1 MMSVLSASAQTDT
14 IRYVKTTANGGKY
27 DNDGL
32 SWATAK
38 SDLQD
43 AINDLHAYLT
53 RNANVSSGSIYVAGA
68 TDGSAVYK
76 PSESTDAGQTSVLY
90 TSFKI
95 YDGIHVYG
103 GFKGNE
109 TLTDDDRTAKRTL
122 PDKRVLTDGKATGE
136 TTKMVYENTPQNNIL
151 PWNFKYKTTL
161 SGNQSNAGQP
171 TVTWDSKKEQWTMKF
186 PGSSYHVVWFATNG
200 FIDDEKHPMRADSL
214 VVGASV
220 DGFTIQDGNA
230 SITDTYNRHHNSYGG
245 GVYMVRRA
253 RLERCVVTHCSAT
266 RGGGGVYMDGG
277 GTMVNSRVT
286 QCQSLGQGIIDGYGG
301 GVCIGYDGTVEQS
314 WIDHN
319 VGRIGGGF
327 AIYHSK
333 SEYPESHLKVKAE
346 RNRPYAASCII
357 SNNTA
362 TTEGGG
368 VLMRGGTINHC
379 TVVSNKCTGADIT
392 YGTIRYGRTG
402 GVYVSY
408 SGMSYNSVIWNNQC
422 VANNNIQYAAVT
434 NSNPDDLVEIYYTAL
449 NREDITDWTGT
460 TKYGVHPL
468 EDKNS
473 AADNGN
479 LPGSYPIFSSPTT
492 VCGAADQGDDPLV
505 WQPKALSDLTDK
517 GVQINEEMTI
527 NKYIQHA
534 HAAYDFI
541 GYSFQP
547 VSILGALRQPTLRVG
562 VASVA
567 SLEPSDNGEKLT
579 TIFVDPTRVA
589 TQAIIDAEAN
599 GTLGSSWDTPLQSI
613 SYAID
618 FIRRYKWTKDNSES
632 DGQIKEKIQ
641 ILVKQGTDKT
651 AGPSSYWG
659 HDLRTAAV
667 RPLSNMRLFGS
678 FDSTLKGTDTGKR
691 NPHTTPTFLTA
702 NIIDYGYEH
711 NSIHVIALDNVRNVV
726 VDGFHLLY
734 GNATKTADDKEL
746 SSLSYGG
753 GILLSN
759 YQALQSNG
767 SVNSNARIDMTNN
780 VVRNCVIANCSSSNL
795 GGAVAVLGM
804 FPKKDYSIAQAELKM
819 VNCVIRNNTM
829 VDANKQVQGVVT
841 AVGNARV
848 TMDHCTVVNNVG
860 YPLQTVL
867 AYGVS
872 MTPTINISN
881 SAIYANANAA
891 QADRSTLTKDNVLLS
906 DTRYGGT
913 ITGSNNLVDEV
924 LAASSSLTSLGAT
937 AKLGYDISNDKTYA
951 KFVNPTNNV
960 GYQANKAD
968 NTLYG
973 GTADYMPMDMNPMV
987 NAAGTAADSYAYD
1000 LSASNSRDYGGLPDV
1015 GALEDSDLP
1024 KNGQVIYVRNTDG
1037 KDADGYG
1044 GAWGKAYKT
1053 ISYALTTAKSGN
1065 DIWIAA
1071 GTYQEKA
1078 MVSMKEGVNVYG
1090 GFKAYGNPGKKDG
1103 ERDISN
1109 LKNDYQTIL
1118 DGSGNKRVVNQT
1130 ADFNTA
1136 TTWEGLTIQNGYL
1149 STGSTTYGGAGI
1161 VVRGNMTLK
1170 NCLIRRN
1177 TIYVTSDGTIGGGGI
1192 WMQGGTVLDCI
1203 IRNNK
1208 LTFRGNNQG
1217 CAAGVR
1223 MEGGTLINSMIV
1235 ENSTDKKGKSI
1246 LGVGLYIAKKSEIY
1260 NSTIA
1265 YNVGW
1270 INYSGSGVKAVAP
1283 GVWDDALNKTQID
1296 NQKNNDTFTG
1306 TSQFYNCIFWGN
1318 AGYGNTA
1325 ENYVA
1330 INRSHYYNAI
1340 GKKGIMYNC
1349 YHSAPIAYYAVEG
1362 VNSSRN
1368 AVTDTTKVF
1377 VLKKNTNS
1385 ISTSSADVSAYIQ
1398 GCAAKKL
1405 FNEDKYPLKNGSNT
1419 VSVTS
1424 YDGSF
1429 DFVTD
1434 NPYSINPASDLAKS
1448 SVINMGAEEY
1458 GDVLTQTLHVT
1469 EDIAGAAR
1477 IQDCIIDKGAYE
1489 YNGANE
1495 IVPTVTTETKSD
1507 GTTYQLATYY
1517 VAQNGEGVGNGQNP
1531 QNVACGTKF
1540 QKVLDAAG
1548 RYKYANPAHRVIVKL
1563 AVGFD
1568 SEGNILYKFQPSRTT
1583 LYEGN
1588 LTENP
1593 RLWSIQVP
1601 RGVELWGG
1609 YRQTEAGATDKTKD
1623 EYYGF
1628 KTRDVLRDSTILA
1641 GSTPEVSNVYHVV
1654 TFTDYVFDADGK
1666 PITKSDG
1673 TKELLSEK
1681 TGEMGDFSRAVL
1693 DGLYIEGG
1701 QANGTLPEN
1710 QIGGA
1715 AVVPGWAHV
1724 RNCILQHNSADNAG
1738 GALYLQDGAVVSGS
1752 ILQNNTA
1759 NIGGAIAV
1767 KDYDDLSQ
1775 VGESTYARVY
1785 SSTIVNNTGTS
1796 LGGGIYFRYNLR
1808 ANSCVLWQNSGNSAQ
1823 QVSGVTDTQKEQEE
1837 NNYPFAFCA
1846 VQGLRLPGV
1855 SNINVSAA
1863 NSEGTRFNTD
1873 NSVKG
1878 PSGNTHF
1885 NYYALQRASALC
1897 RTGMSYSLFSNLQK
1911 TVPSLIDHDIAGVS
1925 WAVQPAEATAAD
1937 GTTKLVAKSNEYLE
1951 IGARALNESYEVQQG
1966 KIFTRLFVVHSD
1978 NINSDDAQ
1986 KMQSCNDEIYKQT
1999 GSSMA
2004 NPFLRLGDALHY
2016 VVTARQ
2022 NYSEYANTRFEIFVA
2037 GGTYYP
2043 YHGIDYTQG
2052 AERNNTFLV
2061 PEMVTI
2067 IGGLN
2072 ANATPDHYYGQETTA
2087 DKTITFS
2094 DGTTFTVKA
2103 ATTDAIRLGRAH
2115 YDMNKNSLI
2124 EPWEMQN
2131 QTILNG
2137 INETSQDKA
2146 VNVLHVITSVNNTSY
2161 VGPQPTMYSDAELK
2175 TETGDY
2181 EKENILSRGNRAI
2194 ILDGLTIINGS
2205 AMDYSL
2211 YDDSEKRPNRYN
2223 YYKGGAILI
2232 DGISDYSKRTNAAD
2246 VADRDI
2252 PLMLNNCQLKNN
2264 QAILG
2269 GGIFSNG
2276 SVEIFNSSIV
2286 QNHAFIPTDN
2296 TYDPQF
2302 ATFSGGGALAINGR
2316 LLAVNTIFANN
2327 QADRGD
2333 KDITDPSSSTGFKKP
2348 ANTTANGRTANEMRG
2363 FGGVIHA
2370 NDHASIVTVNCDYV
2384 RNRAFA
2390 YPVVFNTRTNTSKDI
2405 YTTGVNDLFWGN
2417 QFDAKA
2423 TVSALDKDLG
2433 DYSDYFNLG
2442 TGTDQKEAIF
2452 FSAYEAG
2459 NGLPARMGN
2468 ATQDG
2473 KEIDPRELDP
2483 TKDVD
2488 DVNGISDL
2496 QTFVDKMVTH
2506 FTASDGTVYNNNIIL
2521 NANNDAID
2529 GPNFIAPSQQAGV
2542 DGYMQSADWLT
2553 YRMNSL
2559 SDNGWSYIEQDA
2571 TTHEF
2576 VKDDNGNFKAAGLY
2590 VAIGGLMRIKYNM
2603 TVMPFGETN
2612 YMAYSS
2618 GGNMLRISKDP
2629 LTKATKDYIDIGVY
2643 EYQHDV
2649 IKLSQYGEIDKIWV
2663 APQERTGYNSGESY
2677 DQPTSDV
2684 QRALEILLLSRN
2696 NHPKMLCMEAGEY
2709 SPVYEMDD
2717 NNVGFTIHIAPR
2729 TSDVSLKENVSTAQG
2744 YGISSLTIQGGYSSE
2759 IELTEPDPEAN
2770 PVVLRMKQGS
2780 GSTAANT
2787 AHLLNI
2793 VRAEQWNTTQSGK
2806 DNTTTRSSLGAGYAV
2821 PITVDGLTFINNFAS
2836 AGHTESGKAV
2846 TGGAAINYA
2855 TQYKNDRI
2863 NNTEQLTTKLL
2874 DAAKSV
2880 VETTDG
2886 TTTTTTVTA
2895 ADKLTIKNCIFMN
2908 NGVSGAAD
2916 VPAVKVEQGGGST
2929 LIYDC
2934 LFHSNSG
2941 NPLEADD
2948 STRVINCTFAL
2959 NGGHV
2964 WLDAA
2969 GKTSHSEM
2977 HNSIVWRDNQ
2987 ATTNAATVSV
2997 EGLGATTTDG
3007 LTTIGT
3013 RFTHNAVSGI
3023 TNTVEDAAHYYN
3035 VGLGDDN
3042 ADVLSGPNFIDPLN
3056 SVVESRDFHIN
3067 PAMRTINKADAAL
3080 YAKTI
3085 LGKSD
3090 ATDATAK
3097 SCFYDADDN
3106 ATVFD
3111 LAHKARFYDT
3121 GMERGA
3127 YECAVALQ
3135 RIVYCNP
3142 NISSGRQ
3149 NGTSWENAY
3158 GVGLLQRAVDAASI
3172 YSTINGGT
3180 SYVMVKGNNN
3190 KASEGEV
3197 LLRSGVQVIGSISPT
3212 YNTNAEKQADGS
3224 YAGGVPEAYVKQV
3237 LASRQGVATS
3247 SAVLTRVSGVRTLN
3261 TSYDYP
3267 ALLDGVEVRADAA
3280 SASSLISIGTEAKK
3294 TALRNCIIDGNTVT
3308 TEATPVADLKG
3319 GLLYDCLLYGN
3330 TVANNGPVVNLGDE
3344 AVMVNCTVV
3353 GSGSSLVNGTG
3364 KVYNSILYGDE
3375 SKVVK
3380 ANGAETIL
3388 TASPFAPYFS
3398 PLADGGVDYTDVLPS
3413 YLTQNMPYRF
3423 QLHEA
3428 SLALDAGS
3436 TTLAGFDATSYGKD
3450 IIDFANDCDLL
3461 GNPRTLNGNTIDAGC
3476 FETWRIA
3483 DGTSV
3488 YATNKDGSFHYPHE
3502 GSVVYIG
3509 KGASLSLGSVST
3521 DNGLFTDNHP
3531 FHPGYLL
3538 LQDGASLYGNG
3549 NVVRLGYLATEKAM
3563 TTADSYRLMAFPYRL
3578 SLKHVVSPTANASTG
3593 ALSFANA
3600 SAGIIAKEYDGARR
3614 SAWDYSFRTSDSPCW
3629 TLLSNDDAIAAND
3642 GWLLHST
3649 TPANQTLRFTSWGDE
3664 NGKFVYTED
3673 GSPKTVVLTQYNQV
3687 KKDGSAHFTKLENM
3701 GWNLKGMPWL
3711 VSGYQTYQVS
3721 NGQTAMSA
3729 PHVFYGMNGEGAY
3742 EELSKGSVYTALSWE
3757 DGTTM
3762 SFGSAFFTQT
3772 AVIGDGSTE
3781 KVTFALPP
3789 LPSKTPDPAAKPF
3802 VALSD
3807 DSGFTDDVEVKA
3819 DEDSKQLAFNIGS
3832 DGVKWQSF
3840 NDSVPQVY
3848 LLDNSSVALSLAGQ
3862 APVGVEMA
3870 MGYRT
3875 VKDGQLTVSLPDAEA
3890 FDGQSVWLKDKMTGA
3905 VTDLT
3910 LSSYTLQAT
3919 PGFTDNRLTLQIGG
3933 VRPDGTRISK
3943 EEGDASWT
3951 VRVVE
3956 GRLQVNGIQT
3966 DDLVIIRTLSGAPVT
3981 RGRASSDTFV
3991 SQPLV
3996 HGVYVVTVNNRS
4008 KKVGL

>member
-122 PDKRVLTDGKATGE
+122 PDIRVLTDGKATGE
-136 TTKMVYENTPQNNIL
+136 TTKRVYENTPQNNIL

-230 SITDTYNRHHNSYGG
+230 SNTDTYNRHHNSYGG

-379 TVVSNKCTGADIT
+379 TVVNNKCTGADIT

-678 FDSTLKGTDTGKR
+678 FNSTLKGTDTGKR

-1024 KNGQVIYVRNTDG
+1024 KNGQVIYVRNADG
-1037 KDADGYG
+1037 QDADGYG

-1053 ISYALTTAKSGN
+1053 ISYALSKAVAGTT
-1065 DIWIAA
+1065 DIWVAA
-1071 GTYQEKA
+1071 GTYNEGKT
-1078 MVSMKEGVNVYG
+1078 VTMKGGVNVYG

-1109 LKNDYQTIL
+1109 LKNDYQTIIDGGGVRRVL
-1118 DGSGNKRVVNQT
+1118 YGSGITT
-1130 ADFNTA
+1130 AIL
-1136 TTWEGLTIQNGYL
+1136 WEGLTIQNGYL
-1149 STGSTTYGGAGI
+1149 KGDFGSGVYISGAI
-1161 VVRGNMTLK
+1161 TVK
-1170 NCLIRRN
+1170 NCLIRDNALTSTALRQGGAGVYLGSSSCQLVDCVVRN
-1177 TIYVTSDGTIGGGGI
+1177 NLLRPSSQGSGAGVFMNGGTI
-1192 WMQGGTVLDCI
+1192 
-1203 IRNNK
+1203 
-1208 LTFRGNNQG
+1208 
-1217 CAAGVR
+1217 
-1223 MEGGTLINSMIV
+1223 INTMIV
-1235 ENSTDKKGKSI
+1235 ENAVDPNYINHNI
-1246 LGVGLYIAKKSEIY
+1246 LGVGIFIGPSTTTENKIY

-1265 YNVGW
+1265 YNMGKVNGAYP
-1270 INYSGSGVKAVAP
+1270 IAP
-1283 GVWDDALNKTQID
+1283 GIWDDNAYQAKGQVKL
-1296 NQKNNDTFTG
+1296 
-1306 TSQFYNCIFWGN
+1306 YNCIIWGN
-1318 AGYGNTA
+1318 AGYGNTG
-1325 ENYVA
+1325 E
-1330 INRSHYYNAI
+1330 SYNAVCRGGWQDAV
-1340 GKKGIMYNC
+1340 GKPGIMYSC
-1349 YHSAPIAYYAVEG
+1349 YHSAPSSYFANDGVKTDRSAVSDLSL
-1362 VNSSRN
+1362 VCDTKTIPASAKVPNKNSSYYN
-1368 AVTDTTKVF
+1368 AKYVD
-1377 VLKKNTNS
+1377 S
-1385 ISTSSADVSAYIQ
+1385 YIQ
-1398 GCAAKKL
+1398 ACIAKNL
-1405 FNEDKYPLKNGSNT
+1405 FNESKYGAYTNGSG
-1419 VSVTS
+1419 
-1424 YDGSF
+1424 YYH
-1429 DFVTD
+1429 TD
-1434 NPYSINPASDLAKS
+1434 NPYSINPASTLKQYC
-1448 SVINMGAEEY
+1448 INMGAEEY

-1507 GTTYQLATYY
+1507 GKTYQLATYY

-1609 YRQTEAGATDKTKD
+1609 YRQTEAGATDMTKD

-1855 SNINVSAA
+1855 SNIKVSAA

-2205 AMDYSL
+2205 AMD
-2211 YDDSEKRPNRYN
+2211 
-2223 YYKGGAILI
+2223 
-2232 DGISDYSKRTNAAD
+2232 
-2246 VADRDI
+2246 
-2252 PLMLNNCQLKNN
+2252 
-2264 QAILG
+2264 
-2269 GGIFSNG
+2269 F
-2276 SVEIFNSSIV
+2276 
-2286 QNHAFIPTDN
+2286 
-2296 TYDPQF
+2296 
-2302 ATFSGGGALAINGR
+2302 
-2316 LLAVNTIFANN
+2316 
-2327 QADRGD
+2327 
-2333 KDITDPSSSTGFKKP
+2333 
-2348 ANTTANGRTANEMRG
+2348 
-2363 FGGVIHA
+2363 
-2370 NDHASIVTVNCDYV
+2370 
-2384 RNRAFA
+2384 
-2390 YPVVFNTRTNTSKDI
+2390 
-2405 YTTGVNDLFWGN
+2405 
-2417 QFDAKA
+2417 
-2423 TVSALDKDLG
+2423 
-2433 DYSDYFNLG
+2433 
-2442 TGTDQKEAIF
+2442 
-2452 FSAYEAG
+2452 
-2459 NGLPARMGN
+2459 
-2468 ATQDG
+2468 
-2473 KEIDPRELDP
+2473 
-2483 TKDVD
+2483 
-2488 DVNGISDL
+2488 
-2496 QTFVDKMVTH
+2496 
-2506 FTASDGTVYNNNIIL
+2506 
-2521 NANNDAID
+2521 
-2529 GPNFIAPSQQAGV
+2529 
-2542 DGYMQSADWLT
+2542 
-2553 YRMNSL
+2553 
-2559 SDNGWSYIEQDA
+2559 
-2571 TTHEF
+2571 
-2576 VKDDNGNFKAAGLY
+2576 Y
-2590 VAIGGLMRIKYNM
+2590 VAIQI
-2603 TVMPFGETN
+2603 
-2612 YMAYSS
+2612 
-2618 GGNMLRISKDP
+2618 
-2629 LTKATKDYIDIGVY
+2629 IG
-2643 EYQHDV
+2643 
-2649 IKLSQYGEIDKIWV
+2649 
-2663 APQERTGYNSGESY
+2663 
-2677 DQPTSDV
+2677 
-2684 QRALEILLLSRN
+2684 
-2696 NHPKMLCMEAGEY
+2696 
-2709 SPVYEMDD
+2709 
-2717 NNVGFTIHIAPR
+2717 
-2729 TSDVSLKENVSTAQG
+2729 
-2744 YGISSLTIQGGYSSE
+2744 
-2759 IELTEPDPEAN
+2759 
-2770 PVVLRMKQGS
+2770 
-2780 GSTAANT
+2780 
-2787 AHLLNI
+2787 
-2793 VRAEQWNTTQSGK
+2793 
-2806 DNTTTRSSLGAGYAV
+2806 
-2821 PITVDGLTFINNFAS
+2821 
-2836 AGHTESGKAV
+2836 
-2846 TGGAAINYA
+2846 
-2855 TQYKNDRI
+2855 
-2863 NNTEQLTTKLL
+2863 
-2874 DAAKSV
+2874 
-2880 VETTDG
+2880 
-2886 TTTTTTVTA
+2886 
-2895 ADKLTIKNCIFMN
+2895 
-2908 NGVSGAAD
+2908 
-2916 VPAVKVEQGGGST
+2916 
-2929 LIYDC
+2929 
-2934 LFHSNSG
+2934 
-2941 NPLEADD
+2941 
-2948 STRVINCTFAL
+2948 
-2959 NGGHV
+2959 
-2964 WLDAA
+2964 
-2969 GKTSHSEM
+2969 
-2977 HNSIVWRDNQ
+2977 
-2987 ATTNAATVSV
+2987 
-2997 EGLGATTTDG
+2997 
-3007 LTTIGT
+3007 
-3013 RFTHNAVSGI
+3013 
-3023 TNTVEDAAHYYN
+3023 
-3035 VGLGDDN
+3035 
-3042 ADVLSGPNFIDPLN
+3042 
-3056 SVVESRDFHIN
+3056 
-3067 PAMRTINKADAAL
+3067 
-3080 YAKTI
+3080 
-3085 LGKSD
+3085 
-3090 ATDATAK
+3090 
-3097 SCFYDADDN
+3097 
-3106 ATVFD
+3106 
-3111 LAHKARFYDT
+3111 
-3121 GMERGA
+3121 
-3127 YECAVALQ
+3127 
-3135 RIVYCNP
+3135 
-3142 NISSGRQ
+3142 
-3149 NGTSWENAY
+3149 
-3158 GVGLLQRAVDAASI
+3158 
-3172 YSTINGGT
+3172 
-3180 SYVMVKGNNN
+3180 
-3190 KASEGEV
+3190 
-3197 LLRSGVQVIGSISPT
+3197 
-3212 YNTNAEKQADGS
+3212 
-3224 YAGGVPEAYVKQV
+3224 
-3237 LASRQGVATS
+3237 
-3247 SAVLTRVSGVRTLN
+3247 
-3261 TSYDYP
+3261 
-3267 ALLDGVEVRADAA
+3267 
-3280 SASSLISIGTEAKK
+3280 
-3294 TALRNCIIDGNTVT
+3294 
-3308 TEATPVADLKG
+3308 
-3319 GLLYDCLLYGN
+3319 
-3330 TVANNGPVVNLGDE
+3330 
-3344 AVMVNCTVV
+3344 
-3353 GSGSSLVNGTG
+3353 
-3364 KVYNSILYGDE
+3364 
-3375 SKVVK
+3375 
-3380 ANGAETIL
+3380 
-3388 TASPFAPYFS
+3388 
-3398 PLADGGVDYTDVLPS
+3398 
-3413 YLTQNMPYRF
+3413 
-3423 QLHEA
+3423 
-3428 SLALDAGS
+3428 
-3436 TTLAGFDATSYGKD
+3436 
-3450 IIDFANDCDLL
+3450 
-3461 GNPRTLNGNTIDAGC
+3461 
-3476 FETWRIA
+3476 
-3483 DGTSV
+3483 
-3488 YATNKDGSFHYPHE
+3488 
-3502 GSVVYIG
+3502 
-3509 KGASLSLGSVST
+3509 
-3521 DNGLFTDNHP
+3521 
-3531 FHPGYLL
+3531 
-3538 LQDGASLYGNG
+3538 
-3549 NVVRLGYLATEKAM
+3549 
-3563 TTADSYRLMAFPYRL
+3563 
-3578 SLKHVVSPTANASTG
+3578 
-3593 ALSFANA
+3593 
-3600 SAGIIAKEYDGARR
+3600 
-3614 SAWDYSFRTSDSPCW
+3614 
-3629 TLLSNDDAIAAND
+3629 
-3642 GWLLHST
+3642 
-3649 TPANQTLRFTSWGDE
+3649 
-3664 NGKFVYTED
+3664 
-3673 GSPKTVVLTQYNQV
+3673 
-3687 KKDGSAHFTKLENM
+3687 
-3701 GWNLKGMPWL
+3701 
-3711 VSGYQTYQVS
+3711 
-3721 NGQTAMSA
+3721 
-3729 PHVFYGMNGEGAY
+3729 
-3742 EELSKGSVYTALSWE
+3742 
-3757 DGTTM
+3757 
-3762 SFGSAFFTQT
+3762 
-3772 AVIGDGSTE
+3772 
-3781 KVTFALPP
+3781 
-3789 LPSKTPDPAAKPF
+3789 
-3802 VALSD
+3802 
-3807 DSGFTDDVEVKA
+3807 
-3819 DEDSKQLAFNIGS
+3819 
-3832 DGVKWQSF
+3832 
-3840 NDSVPQVY
+3840 
-3848 LLDNSSVALSLAGQ
+3848 
-3862 APVGVEMA
+3862 
-3870 MGYRT
+3870 
-3875 VKDGQLTVSLPDAEA
+3875 
-3890 FDGQSVWLKDKMTGA
+3890 
-3905 VTDLT
+3905 
-3910 LSSYTLQAT
+3910 
-3919 PGFTDNRLTLQIGG
+3919 
-3933 VRPDGTRISK
+3933 
-3943 EEGDASWT
+3943 
-3951 VRVVE
+3951 
-3956 GRLQVNGIQT
+3956 
-3966 DDLVIIRTLSGAPVT
+3966 
-3981 RGRASSDTFV
+3981 
-3991 SQPLV
+3991 
-3996 HGVYVVTVNNRS
+3996 
-4008 KKVGL
+4008 